1 MLLFNLQFAQVDLSV
16 CYHRPRGLT
25 FPVIFLRKS
34 AEKKW
39 LVCSTIAINRQHIEA
54 MPRGVAWRGVVATN
68 NVVYESDG
76 VVTWLRS
83 YVVRRKSLPTRNMA
97 TCAATNN
104 IVTNTYLTSWQS
116 ETKSMIFVNNS
127 VQNEYF
133 LVLESTEYYNSTF
146 WEYEILIYLSLLDK
160 KIYKTTWKFCNSELI
175 IVF

>member
-1 MLLFNLQFAQVDLSV
+1 MWIFDPQFAQVDLSV
-16 CYHRPRGLT
+16 CYHRPRVTCTSLT
-25 FPVIFLRKS
+25 WPVIYLRRS

-39 LVCSTIAINRQHIEA
+39 LVRSSAITGNILRQY
-54 MPRGVAWRGVVATN
+54 RVAWRGVASWQQTMS
-68 NVVYESDG
+68 YTRAMAS
-76 VVTWLRS
+76 LRDCPH
-83 YVVRRKSLPTRNMA
+83 RRKSLPTRNMA

-146 WEYEILIYLSLLDK
+146 WEYEILIYLSLLRQK
-160 KIYKTTWKFCNSELI
+160 NI
-175 IVF
+175 